1 MTGFNAP
8 DLRLLLEQ
16 DGHTLKKEGGEF
28 VTHCPF
34 HDDGAKPNLHINLR
48 KQVFVCRSCGA
59 GGGVV
64 DYLVKRRG
72 MTMKEAGAVFHGE
85 EDAPAGTGKPA
96 ERRPPPPREEDKPR
110 LIDKLPARHDGQWEY
125 RSAEGTL
132 RYVVQRYDGD
142 PHPTKQGKTQKRFG
156 QYSPV
161 VVKKGDKRIR
171 AWQVGLRMRD
181 DRPLY
186 RLPEILAQME
196 ENPKRGVNVVEG
208 EKCAD
213 LFRTAMPKAIVTT
226 SSGGAQAYRLADW
239 TPLMGKNVVIF
250 ADADTGG
257 HNAARWL
264 ADHLGPHCPIVTM
277 VLPDPEGSEYP
288 DCGDALEDGGAT
300 TLQAWMKKYAVRWK
314 RQQPE
319 EPPPHDEEPDH
330 VREGPAHGGKRKQ
343 PPPPPPENDS
353 LGSNRWFHVLGN
365 LGDRVLFKL
374 RTNILMFV
382 SRSGLT
388 SPQTLISLAPD
399 INWWTALL
407 QLDNPQGGLSRAA
420 AMGAG
425 AGLLRYADEIG
436 QIDLT
441 AIKDR
446 GVTLNIE
453 GETVW
458 NLGDSLL
465 VNGAPKPMSY
475 QDGNIYQA
483 APAIALGDTAR
494 PPMSLDERA
503 SIADMLLR
511 YRWASQDDGRRMLG
525 WIVTSVVGG
534 LLDWRPHV
542 WMLGQKDIGKSWI
555 VKEVMMRIHASM
567 AVRTS
572 DATPAAIA
580 RRMGGASMPLYIDEA
595 EPGRWWVPEVIT
607 LCRIAS
613 GADGERLRADAST
626 GGINSQE
633 PRFSACMSSTKMPAM
648 EDADNSRFTL
658 VRFSA
663 QGVDDWPKLKASI
676 MRTFAPP
683 STTPRDLRHAMVMDA
698 PEIVDQARRLTAQ
711 FEGEGRAARD
721 SMISAALTA
730 GYAWWTGDDAL
741 VFNRTPLASQP
752 EADARNVLMDLLGH
766 RIRTKTGEDR
776 SLLDH
781 MRAEDSATELLE
793 SYGMKVLLHGLAILP
808 RHPAIVRL
816 LGRGTARGADLRSL
830 LLQMDGVKRLD
841 EPMRIGTMRARPIF
855 VPSSVLE
862 EMGIDF
868 AATLPV

>member
-16 DGHTLKKEGGEF
+16 DGHTLKKEGGEW
-28 VTHCPF
+28 VTNCPF
-34 HDDGAKPNLHINLR
+34 HEDGARPNLHVNLR

-72 MTMKEAGAVFHGE
+72 MTLKEAGAVFHGE
-85 EDAPAGTGKPA
+85 EEAPGAAGKPA
-96 ERRPPPPREEDKPR
+96 ERRERPSREEDKPR
-110 LIDKLPARHDGQWEY
+110 YIDKLPARHNGSWEY
-125 RSAEGTL
+125 RSADGTL
-132 RYVVQRYDGD
+132 RYVVQRYDGEA
-142 PHPTKQGKTQKRFG
+142 HPTKKGKKQKRFG
-156 QYSPV
+156 QFTPV
-161 VVKKGDKRIR
+161 IIKKGDQRVR
-171 AWQVGLRMRD
+171 AWQVGLRMRE

-186 RLPEILAQME
+186 RLPEILAQMA

-213 LFRTAMPKAIVTT
+213 LFRAAMPKAIVTT
-226 SSGGAQAYRLADW
+226 CSGGAQAFRLADW

-250 ADADTGG
+250 ADADEGG
-257 HNAARWL
+257 HKAAHWL
-264 ADHLGPHCPIVTM
+264 ADHLGPHCPIVTL
-277 VLPDPEGSEYP
+277 VLPGEDSDYP

-300 TLQAWMKKYAVRWK
+300 TLSAWMKRYMQRWTPA
-314 RQQPE
+314 QPD
-319 EPPPHDEEPDH
+319 EPPPHEEEP
-330 VREGPAHGGKRKQ
+330 GGRAENAGNSHS

-353 LGSNRWFHVLGN
+353 MGANRWFYVLGN
-365 LGDRVLFKL
+365 VGDRVLFKL

-382 SRSGLT
+382 SRAALT

-399 INWWTALL
+399 MHWWQAIM
-407 QLDNPQGGLSRAA
+407 QNDQPQLSRAQ
-420 AMGAG
+420 AMIAG
-425 AGLLRYADEIG
+425 SGLLRIADDIG

-441 AIKDR
+441 SIKDR
-446 GVTLNIE
+446 GVCQNIA

-458 NLGDSLL
+458 NLGDGLL
-465 VNGAPKPMSY
+465 VDGSPKPMSY
-475 QDGNIYQA
+475 ADGHIYQA

-503 SIADMLLR
+503 RIADILLR
-511 YRWASQDDGRRMLG
+511 YRWASPDDGKRMLG
-525 WIVTSVVGG
+525 WIVTSVIGG

-555 VKEVMMRIHASM
+555 VKEVLMRIHASM

-580 RRMGGASMPLYIDEA
+580 RRMGGASMPLYVDEA

-658 VRFSA
+658 VRFSP
-663 QGVDDWPKLKASI
+663 QGVDEWPALKEQI
-676 MRTFAPP
+676 LRTFAPP
-683 STTPRDLRHAMVMDA
+683 STTPRDLRHAIVMEA
-698 PEIVDQARRLTAQ
+698 PEIVDHARRLTAQ
-711 FEGEGRAARD
+711 MEGEGRAARD
-721 SMISAALTA
+721 SMISGALTA
-730 GYAWWTGDDAL
+730 GYHWWTGDDAVVL
-741 VFNRTPLASQP
+741 NRTPLASQP
-752 EADARNVLMDLLGH
+752 QADARNVLMDILGH
-766 RIRTKTGEDR
+766 RIRTKAGDDR
-776 SLLDH
+776 ALLDF
-781 MRAEDSATELLE
+781 MVSDDASNEVMM
-793 SYGMKVLLHGLAILP
+793 SYGMKVLLAGLAILP
-808 RHPAIVRL
+808 KHPAIVRL
-816 LGRGTARGADLRSL
+816 LGRGNARGADLRSL
-830 LLQMDGVKRLD
+830 LLQMDGVKVAQD
-841 EPMRIGTMRARPIF
+841 PMRIGTMRSRPII
-855 VPSSVLE
+855 VPAAVLE
-862 EMGIDF
+862 EMGVDWS
-868 AATLPV
+868 ATLPV